1 MIKGTYVYYEDGKEI
16 FRSSNVITKYGKR
29 FLTSFLAGRDSFNS
43 KTMAFGI
50 DSTSAT
56 DADTRLG
63 FEFYRTPVEFGSTD
77 IQTLNDTTTYSVVY
91 KTTIPQDVA
100 GYITEVGIYPEFR
113 DSITSYDSK
122 FIADFESQLD
132 WTNNPSISLNN
143 SRVGQYTLSMSSNGT
158 AAREYKSNVQQID
171 LSGYSVND
179 TLRLAYFKED
189 ENLSNIIIKFYS
201 SPSDYYSITITP
213 ESGTGYKITPGIPL
227 SNLFSNASTLNV
239 DSSNINQ
246 IGITITPASG
256 ESTSVDMDALRINDE
271 DTFSPDFGL
280 ISRSVLSTP
289 LMKLSGRQVEVEYKL
304 DLGF

>member
-1 MIKGTYVYYEDGKEI
+1 
-16 FRSSNVITKYGKR
+16 
-29 FLTSFLAGRDSFNS
+29 
-43 KTMAFGI
+43 
-50 DSTSAT
+50 
-56 DADTRLG
+56 
-63 FEFYRTPVEFGSTD
+63 
-77 IQTLNDTTTYSVVY
+77 
-91 KTTIPQDVA
+91 VA

-189 ENLSNIIIKFYS
+189 ENLSSIIIKFYS

-246 IGITITPASG
+246 IGITITPAAG
-256 ESTSVDMDALRINDE
+256 VSTSVDMDALRINDE

-289 LMKLSGRQVEVEYKL
+289 LVKLSGRQVEVEYKL

>member
-1 MIKGTYVYYEDGKEI
+1 
-16 FRSSNVITKYGKR
+16 
-29 FLTSFLAGRDSFNS
+29 
-43 KTMAFGI
+43 
-50 DSTSAT
+50 
-56 DADTRLG
+56 
-63 FEFYRTPVEFGSTD
+63 
-77 IQTLNDTTTYSVVY
+77 
-91 KTTIPQDVA
+91 
-100 GYITEVGIYPEFR
+100 
-113 DSITSYDSK
+113 
-122 FIADFESQLD
+122 
-132 WTNNPSISLNN
+132 
-143 SRVGQYTLSMSSNGT
+143 MSSNGT

-201 SPSDYYSITITP
+201 SPSDYYSVTITP
-213 ESGTGYKITPGIPL
+213 ESGTGYRITPGILL

-256 ESTSVDMDALRINDE
+256 LSTSVDMDALRINDE